1 MRALPVVPGVWGDN
15 LAVGQVV
22 DLLSYLGP
30 VLAAAKLEREG
41 QVHTDGEE
49 SAKTSYQAVVN
60 DDGPLPLHVLPPV
73 LQARVGQ
80 LEGLQLGGAAPR
92 GGGGCVGGGGGEV
105 VGGRGGRRRGGGGGC
120 SPGGQSRQRSAKGMH
135 RGGGHI
141 RSSAKVKQLDKR
153 RVQRLAG
160 YSRTG
165 ARRAEGAGAGREAT
179 LPPQPLLG
187 GCGEIEMFDVF
198 IM

>member
-1 MRALPVVPGVWGDN
+1 MVPGVGGDN

-41 QVHTDGEE
+41 LVHSDGED
-49 SAKTSYQAVVN
+49 SVKTSYQAVVN

-92 GGGGCVGGGGGEV
+92 GGGGGGGVGGGGGEA
-105 VGGRGGRRRGGGGGC
+105 VGGRRGRRGGGGGGC
-120 SPGGQSRQRSAKGMH
+120 GPGGQSRQRSAEGRHH
-135 RGGGHI
+135 RGRSGGGHI
-141 RSSAKVKQLDKR
+141 RSSKKVKNRTSRGYRSQDGR
-153 RVQRLAG
+153 AVAG
-160 YSRTG
+160 G
-165 ARRAEGAGAGREAT
+165 AEAGRRDRGR
-179 LPPQPLLG
+179 LRRNRNL
-187 GCGEIEMFDVF
+187 
-198 IM
+198 